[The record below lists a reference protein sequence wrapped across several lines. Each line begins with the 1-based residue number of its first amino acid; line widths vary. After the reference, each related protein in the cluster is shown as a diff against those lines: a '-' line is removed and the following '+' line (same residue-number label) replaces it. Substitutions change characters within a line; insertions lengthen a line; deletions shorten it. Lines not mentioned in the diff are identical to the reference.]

1 MKGMAIR
8 LSLFNDDLFRMA
20 APTREQVAE
29 QFAQVARIVDAT
41 VGAPTIIN
49 PESRFVVVTYWW
61 GRGRQNFNTAR
72 PCGEFHESLLMKPIH
87 MLTPATAM
95 PDKFRSAISGNAN
108 FNEFLEKK
116 IRDHLG
122 MVAAHIK
129 QGKPLSPIHRDLDAK
144 ALKQI
149 LKRIILRY
157 VETVLP
163 LVQEY
168 QRVFVERADL
178 EDSFRRRVAA
188 GRTSPAQLETI
199 RARLDELK
207 AEKEDYMRQ
216 IKGRMGPFKSAMD
229 RTLRY
234 QEPLTYDGMIAEW
247 EATCARAR
255 CNYMAIEYPEF
266 AAPGGYQLAINAK
279 PRFIKKALEL
289 CRDRGVLYIDG
300 DMTVNKYPAIFDMPD
315 VDLMA
320 RGWNVDP
327 RSSYKFRESIMIDP
341 YTFETSGGIMFYGNT
356 PEAALLLEK
365 WIEVSEQYSQW
376 GKADDRILSLVFNT
390 YKLLLPLK
398 VIQLPVEYLWL
409 TLDFDDNLEDIM
421 DRDAIYVEHPECL
434 TSEETAT
441 GQGASSSRT
450 PKFYEVI
457 EDSYPRSEYLHE
469 AVLFPTQELTSA
481 FRPYLDY
488 LHTARYFPNVEDETL
503 VGEQPFH
510 VVPFEEGLGP
520 FQAVA
525 DANAAAVA
533 ALPPLTGV
541 NAGGMLEIRENDATT
556 VPRILQAL
564 AAGVHVKYLPPTAT
578 AEYLESLETTLAR
591 FPRIEF
597 AFANASTKMQRN
609 MFFNSVFNVA
619 EPAFFRAGCPH
630 LQQLL
635 SACSSLTELSAFFR
649 NAYQF
654 LSRIRTHFLKKYR
667 RAAAAAAATAA
678 QSAGGNVLDSEDA
691 LEFLY
696 GAKALTGGQRKQRT
710 QRSLSKRRNTRR
722 RKRAGVVRNRSR
734 RYGRR

>member
-1 MKGMAIR
+1 
-8 LSLFNDDLFRMA
+8 MA
-20 APTREQVAE
+20 AVPTREQVAE

-41 VGAPTIIN
+41 VGAPTIVN

-87 MLTPATAM
+87 MLTPATAV
-95 PDKFRSAISGNAN
+95 PHKFRSAISGNAH
-108 FNEFLEKK
+108 FNAFLEKK
-116 IRDHLG
+116 IGDHLG
-122 MVAAHIK
+122 MVAAHVRLN
-129 QGKPLSPIHRDLDAK
+129 KPLSPIHRDFSAK

-157 VETVLP
+157 VEAVLP

-168 QRVFVERADL
+168 QRLFVERADL
-178 EDSFRRRVAA
+178 EDSFQRRVKA
-188 GRTSPAQLETI
+188 GLTSPAQLETI

-207 AEKEDYMRQ
+207 AAKEDYMRQ

-234 QEPLTYDGMIAEW
+234 QDPLTYDGMIAEW

-289 CRDRGVLYIDG
+289 CGSDGSNRGVLYIDG

-327 RSSYKFRESIMIDP
+327 RSSYKFRESILIDP

-409 TLDFDDNLEDIM
+409 TLDFNDNLEDIM
-421 DRDAIYVEHPECL
+421 DSNAIYIEHPECL
-434 TSEETAT
+434 TSEETAA

-469 AVLFPTQELTSA
+469 SVLFPTQELTSA

-488 LHTARYFPNVEDETL
+488 LHGARYFPNVEDETL
-503 VGEQPFH
+503 VGEQPFY

-533 ALPPLTGV
+533 ALPTLTGT
-541 NAGGMLEIRENDATT
+541 NAGGMLEIRENDGTT

-564 AAGVHVKYLPPTAT
+564 AAGVHVKYLPPTAST
-578 AEYLESLETTLAR
+578 EYLESLETTLAR

-597 AFANASTKMQRN
+597 AFVNASTKMQRN

-635 SACSSLTELSAFFR
+635 MACSTLDELSAFFR

-654 LSRIRTHFLKKYR
+654 LSRIRTHYLKKYR
-667 RAAAAAAATAA
+667 RAATAAATATA
-678 QSAGGNVLDSEDA
+678 RVGGGEGNMLDSEDA
-691 LEFLY
+691 MEFLY
-696 GAKALTGGQRKQRT
+696 GAKALTGG
-710 QRSLSKRRNTRR
+710 KRRGGRRVCTRR
-722 RKRAGVVRNRSR
+722 RKRANRRTR
-734 RYGRR
+734 RR